1 MDLKSSKKYDE
12 LSARFSA
19 MQSLRTGWDSV
30 WQRIAE
36 LADPK
41 NATFTVER
49 AVGQV
54 SRSERKTDSTLAMT
68 VPKWANA
75 MEGLTTP
82 KTQKWHGLTISVPEL
97 ADRYRDYFEACRD
110 VLFSIRYGAGSN
122 FSSANNENL
131 KSIGFYGNGP
141 FSVTEVYGRGIN
153 YKAWPVQEFF
163 VEQNYLGEIDVFF
176 RKFTLNTRKALQE
189 FGEYAPA
196 DIKKCDKL
204 DKEWDFLMAV
214 YPNTDYAP
222 GRFDGPKKKVA
233 CDYLCLTTK
242 EVIVQS
248 GFDVCP
254 FCYPRY
260 DVLPTLKD
268 PYGYSPTM
276 LLLPEVKKLA
286 QMGRSNLRVG
296 GRTSDPTYLM
306 SDSDIIGVDRV
317 GQPNALIPGGLDEN
331 GRPRVMAMQGPSV
344 LPFSLEMLQDM
355 RSLIRE
361 GFDMNLFSTLVNKP
375 DMTATEVLQRQQEMA
390 VLVGPT
396 TSRRE
401 QEFLSHVIAK
411 EFEIA
416 QRAGQLP
423 PLPPELAEALAAGQ
437 AEFQI
442 EYESPIRRAQEADTG
457 TAIMRTLEIAGAL
470 GQFDPSVKNQ
480 INAARVLKEV
490 AKVFGAPSKIFNT
503 EEEEQALAAS
513 DAELAQAQQM
523 LAAAPVISKSAKE
536 LAEAQ
541 AATGAELR

>member
-1 MDLKSSKKYDE
+1 MDVITTKKYDE
-12 LSARFSA
+12 LSARLET
-19 MQSLRTGWDSV
+19 MQGRRSSWENL

-49 AVGQV
+49 ASGEID
-54 SRSERKTDSTLAMT
+54 RATRKTDSTISLV

-75 MEGLTTP
+75 MDGLTTP
-82 KTQKWHGLTISVPEL
+82 KTQKWHGLTISEPEL
-97 ADRYRDYFEACRD
+97 ADKYSDYFEACRD
-110 VLFSIRYGAGSN
+110 VLFAIRYGAGSN

-141 FSVTEVYGRGIN
+141 FSVTENYGRGID

-163 VEQNYLGEIDVFF
+163 VEQNNLGEIDTFF
-176 RKFTLNTRKALQE
+176 RRFTLNTRQALQE
-189 FGEYAPA
+189 FGQSAPQE
-196 DIKKCDKL
+196 IKSCDKL
-204 DKEWDFLMAV
+204 DKEWQFLMAV
-214 YPNTDYAP
+214 YPNTDYTP
-222 GRFDGPKKKVA
+222 HRFDGPKKKVA
-233 CDYLCLTTK
+233 CDYLCLSTK

-260 DVLPTLKD
+260 DVLPNLQD

-276 LLLPEVKKLA
+276 LLLPEIKKLA
-286 QMGRSNLRVG
+286 AMGRSNLRVG
-296 GRTSDPTYLM
+296 ARVSDPTYLM
-306 SDSDIIGVDRV
+306 SEEDIIGVNRV
-317 GQPNALIPGGLDEN
+317 GQPNALIAGGLDSN
-331 GRPRVMAMQGPSV
+331 GRARVMAMQGPSA
-344 LPFSLEMLQDM
+344 LPFSLEMMQDM
-355 RSLIRE
+355 RQIIRE

-401 QEFLSHVIAK
+401 KEFLSHVIAK

-423 PLPPELAEALAAGQ
+423 PMPPELAEALSAGQ
-437 AEFQI
+437 AELQI
-442 EYESPIRRAQEADTG
+442 EYESPIRRAQEADSG

-480 INAARVLKEV
+480 INASRVLNEV

-503 EEEEQALAAS
+503 DEEQQAKDAS
-513 DAELAQAQQM
+513 DAELAQAEQM

-536 LAEAQ
+536 LAQAQ
-541 AATGAELR
+541 ATTGAELR

>member
-1 MDLKSSKKYDE
+1 MDLKTVKKYDE
-12 LSARFSA
+12 LSARMETMKARRSSWE
-19 MQSLRTGWDSV
+19 SL
-30 WQRIAE
+30 WQRISE

-49 AVGQV
+49 AFGQIDKGQH
-54 SRSERKTDSTLAMT
+54 KTDSTLALT

-75 MEGLTTP
+75 MDGLTTP
-82 KTQKWHGLTISVPEL
+82 KTQKWHGLTISEPEL
-97 ADRYRDYFEACRD
+97 ADKYRDYFEACRD

-131 KSIGFYGNGP
+131 KSIGFYGSGP

-153 YKAWPVQEFF
+153 YKAWPVKEFF
-163 VEQNYLGEIDVFF
+163 VEQNNLGDIDVFF
-176 RKFTLNTRKALQE
+176 RQFTLNTRQALQE
-189 FGEYAPA
+189 FADQAPQA
-196 DIKKCDKL
+196 IKKCDKL
-204 DKEWDFLMAV
+204 DKEWQFLMAV
-214 YPNTDYAP
+214 YPNTDYTP
-222 GRFDGPKKKVA
+222 SRFDGPKKKFA

-242 EVIVQS
+242 ELIVQS

-260 DVLPTLKD
+260 DVLPNLQD

-276 LLLPEVKKLA
+276 LLLPEIKKLA
-286 QMGRSNLRVG
+286 SMGRSNLRVA
-296 GRTSDPTYLM
+296 GRASDPTYL
-306 SDSDIIGVDRV
+306 STDEDIIGVDRI
-317 GQPNALIPGGLDEN
+317 GQPNAIIPGGLDAN
-331 GRPRVMAMQGPSV
+331 GRPRVQALQNPGQ

-355 RSLIRE
+355 RQLIRE
-361 GFDMNLFSTLVNKP
+361 GFDMNLFATMVNKP

-401 QEFLSHVIAK
+401 REFLSHVIAK

-416 QRAGQLP
+416 MRAGQLP
-423 PLPPELAEALAAGQ
+423 PMPPELAEALSAGE

-442 EYESPIRRAQEADTG
+442 EYESPIRRAQEADSG
-457 TAIMRTLEIAGAL
+457 TAIMRTLEVAGAL
-470 GQFDPSVKNQ
+470 APFDPGIKNK

-503 EEEEQALAAS
+503 EEEQQALDVN
-513 DAELAQAQQM
+513 DAQMAQAQQM

-536 LAEAQ
+536 MAQ
-541 AATGAELR
+541 AQATTGAELR